1 MNHALWKATGARVLA
16 MTFIIAGAA
25 ACDRGDDDRNAR
37 VERTTTTTTSTAANG
52 LPSSASP
59 SAQVIGTPPA
69 PPTPAPDSASTAPVA
84 PAAQSDVPKTAESVA
99 RPIEGDNHSHSTLA
113 SKTPQKAEG
122 VNITGDGSGA
132 QR

>member
-25 ACDRGDDDRNAR
+25 ACDRGGDDDRDAR
-37 VERTTTTTTSTAANG
+37 TSTSSSVSG
-52 LPSSASP
+52 LPASASP

-69 PPTPAPDSASTAPVA
+69 PPTPGPDSAQTAPTSQ
-84 PAAQSDVPKTAESVA
+84 AAQSEVPKTSESTA

-113 SKTPQKAEG
+113 PTTPQKADG
-122 VNITGDGSGA
+122 VNRTGDGGSTPRST
-132 QR
+132 Q